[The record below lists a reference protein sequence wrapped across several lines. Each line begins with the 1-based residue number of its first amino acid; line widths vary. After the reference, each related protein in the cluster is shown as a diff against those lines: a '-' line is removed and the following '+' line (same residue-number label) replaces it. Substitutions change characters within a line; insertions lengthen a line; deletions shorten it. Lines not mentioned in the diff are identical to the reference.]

1 MKFVL
6 LARRMGI
13 DACSACKGTGL
24 HQACDG
30 KGCMDC
36 GYRGYCS
43 ACKGTGRK
51 INNQQPTMADK
62 EI

>member
-1 MKFVL
+1 MML
-6 LARRMGI
+6 LGKHLRKPLCP
-13 DACSACKGTGL
+13 ACDGTGL

-36 GYRGYCS
+36 DYRGYCS
-43 ACKGTGRK
+43 ACNGTGRSK
-51 INNQQPTMADK
+51 TNNQQPTMTDK

>member
-1 MKFVL
+1 ML
-6 LARRMGI
+6 LDKHLRKPLCPVCR
-13 DACSACKGTGL
+13 GTGL